1 MCSLCILK
9 TKLCEIQMK
18 PLRAATLHLWRNL
31 GVCTANYT
39 VGANES
45 VLRKIKS
52 PLTKP
57 YMMHCKNVD
66 HTYYKQ

>member
-1 MCSLCILK
+1 MCSSCLLK

-18 PLRAATLHLWRNL
+18 PRRAAIY
-31 GVCTANYT
+31 GAIPVCAPQTT

-52 PLTKP
+52 PLTIP
-57 YMMHCKNVD
+57 YMMHCKNAD
-66 HTYYKQ
+66 HTYCKH